1 MAKQVI
7 NIGAAPND
15 ASGDTLRVAFDKSN
29 DNFTELYNSVQNIE
43 SSMLTAASIMRSK
56 KTVACNGTAGQVI
69 SFSSQFVTN
78 YSLQIE
84 DYEGI
89 GIEVTFQNENGFII
103 TSLNIGNFGY
113 LAFIEI

>member
-1 MAKQVI
+1 MSQQLI
-7 NIGAAPND
+7 NIGNAPND

-29 DNFTELYNSVQNIE
+29 DNFSELYGVVQDIE
-43 SSMLTAASIMRSK
+43 ANMLTAASIMRSK
-56 KTVACNGTAGQVI
+56 KTVACNGTVGQVI

-78 YSLQIE
+78 YALQID

-89 GIEVTFQNENGFII
+89 GIEVTFQNENGFVI
-103 TSLNIGNFGY
+103 TSLSAGNFGY